1 MGSKGTC
8 LDHMRSIACGF
19 RCLSVPFSKC
29 MPWDFALCFSIL
41 TLESSSFLC
50 HYFQDGCH
58 ESRILSSQPTLHA
71 RRRGQPLQYL
81 FTFHKEAKLLMLLS
95 RPPSQGWVTW
105 PPPPE
110 EAAAESFPPRVKDG
124 LRGGKFHLISVWIFT
139 KNDLSRQ
146 PQRCVLVAIVWCLFP
161 FFC

>member
-29 MPWDFALCFSIL
+29 MPWDFLLCFSIL

-71 RRRGQPLQYL
+71 RRRGWPLQYL
-81 FTFHKEAKLLMLLS
+81 FTFHKEAKLPTSCSSVDLQVRAGSHDHPLLK
-95 RPPSQGWVTW
+95 RQL
-105 PPPPE
+105 
-110 EAAAESFPPRVKDG
+110 
-124 LRGGKFHLISVWIFT
+124 LRAFL
-139 KNDLSRQ
+139 LE
-146 PQRCVLVAIVWCLFP
+146 
-161 FFC
+161 